1 MTNPLTLDRTVTQSS
16 PRAMRESNC
25 LASRSANRRQWL
37 SGLVALMLVPKWASQ
52 SNARIGDDEPLR
64 DGEDGPARS
73 PALDAWSGTSLAG
86 WMTIDGQDAP
96 AGWSAKDGMIAL
108 RKQGQPGGHIVTRQ
122 EFGDFELQFQ
132 WKIAPK
138 GNSGLKYRVKTYGE
152 RTLGC
157 EYQIYDAAGRP
168 IDPKN
173 QTASIYDLFE
183 PAQSITV
190 HPAGEWNDAKI
201 VVQRDTL
208 EHWINGE
215 LAVRA
220 VVGSAEWKKRVA
232 ESKFN
237 DVEAFSEQ
245 SKGRI
250 MLTDHGSEVWYRAFV
265 FRDLS
270 GADPK
275 QP

>member
-1 MTNPLTLDRTVTQSS
+1 MNFMKNSPSPDRSISVIS
-16 PRAMRESNC
+16 RRRWLIGLGAIAV
-25 LASRSANRRQWL
+25 ASRNAAPGRAQGIDIAS
-37 SGLVALMLVPKWASQ
+37 LVPA
-52 SNARIGDDEPLR
+52 DEPSSNDAA
-64 DGEDGPARS
+64 DGS
-73 PALDAWSGTSLAG
+73 PWSGTSLAG
-86 WMTIDGQDAP
+86 WMTIDGHDAP
-96 AGWSAKDGMIAL
+96 AGWSAKDGVIAL

-122 EFGDFELQFQ
+122 EFGDFVLQFQ

-157 EYQIYDAAGRP
+157 EYQIYDAAGRTV
-168 IDPKN
+168 DPKN

-183 PAQSITV
+183 PAQAITV

-220 VVGSAEWKKRVA
+220 LVGSAEWKKRVA

-250 MLTDHGSEVWYRAFV
+250 MLTDHGSEVWYRGFD
-265 FRDLS
+265 FRSLPP
-270 GADPK
+270 ADSDTP
-275 QP
+275 

>member
-1 MTNPLTLDRTVTQSS
+1 M
-16 PRAMRESNC
+16 A
-25 LASRSANRRQWL
+25 
-37 SGLVALMLVPKWASQ
+37 GLGATVALSCPWTARA
-52 SNARIGDDEPLR
+52 NACIGPCANVNRE
-64 DGEDGPARS
+64 EDTSPRS
-73 PALDAWSGTSLAG
+73 PAVDAWSGTSLAG
-86 WMTIDGQDAP
+86 WMTIDGKDPP
-96 AGWSAKDGMIAL
+96 AGWSAKDGVIAL
-108 RKQGQPGGHIVTRQ
+108 RKQGQPGGHIVTRE
-122 EFGDFELQFQ
+122 EFDDFELQFQ

-183 PAQSITV
+183 PAHDITV

-201 VVQRDTL
+201 VVQQDTL

-220 VVGSAEWKKRVA
+220 IVGSAEWKKRVA

-237 DVEAFSEQ
+237 DVEAFGEH

-250 MLTDHGSEVWYRAFV
+250 MLTDHGSEVSYRAFV
-265 FRDLS
+265 FRS
-270 GADPK
+270 MESR
-275 QP
+275 